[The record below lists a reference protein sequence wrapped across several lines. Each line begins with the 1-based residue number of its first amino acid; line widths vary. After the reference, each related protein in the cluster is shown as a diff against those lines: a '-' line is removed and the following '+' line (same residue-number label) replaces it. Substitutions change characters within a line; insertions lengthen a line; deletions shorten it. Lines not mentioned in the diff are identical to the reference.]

1 MQVLTFFFFFILN
14 QFKKKKIFITPLK
27 TYGCNID
34 TSFCS
39 YAQPAQPCPIR
50 RLGPLKS
57 AETRVIKHPI

>member
-1 MQVLTFFFFFILN
+1 MITEKRLHS
-14 QFKKKKIFITPLK
+14 FKINNSA
-27 TYGCNID
+27 TYNT

-39 YAQPAQPCPIR
+39 YARLAQPCPIR